1 MDSSLDERTERRL
14 ERFVGEWL
22 TRSRVP
28 GASVAVV
35 EDGEPV
41 YAGGFG
47 SRELTTNA
55 PATPDTLYGIASCTK
70 SFTTLSVLM
79 LAEDG
84 RLSVDDPVTDHLDRV
99 ELRGADGAITLHDLM
114 THSSGLP
121 SLGTSTVLLYRLT
134 DVEEYGVPLGGRDD
148 FYRHLNGAQDEIAGP
163 AGERFMYNNSG
174 YTLLGEVV
182 STVSERRFDEF
193 VADEI
198 LRPLG
203 MTRSGFDSDLM
214 EADDAMTPHALIDGQ
229 AEPTPYPH
237 RPLSYPAGGLIAPV
251 TELTSYLR
259 LQMNGGSVDGAE
271 LVSSDTLAR
280 AHEGHQSDAHR
291 EYGYGWSRETVAG
304 RTVIG
309 HGGSLGVSSSYLGF
323 TEDGQ
328 YGVAIGA
335 NTTPEPRPPTV
346 GHGLFAILTGQDPYT
361 TVPYFART
369 RRFDQLT
376 GEYESYRGIKTAT
389 VEEDAGTLRLTTH
402 GALGDQSSVLL
413 PTSPEA
419 PGSTFEAPTMS
430 GHRKPVEFDTDG
442 DGVDLYHDRNRYHKR

>member
-1 MDSSLDERTERRL
+1 
-14 ERFVGEWL
+14 
-22 TRSRVP
+22 
-28 GASVAVV
+28 
-35 EDGEPV
+35 
-41 YAGGFG
+41 
-47 SRELTTNA
+47 
-55 PATPDTLYGIASCTK
+55 
-70 SFTTLSVLM
+70 
-79 LAEDG
+79 
-84 RLSVDDPVTDHLDRV
+84 
-99 ELRGADGAITLHDLM
+99 
-114 THSSGLP
+114 
-121 SLGTSTVLLYRLT
+121 
-134 DVEEYGVPLGGRDD
+134 
-148 FYRHLNGAQDEIAGP
+148 
-163 AGERFMYNNSG
+163 
-174 YTLLGEVV
+174 
-182 STVSERRFDEF
+182 
-193 VADEI
+193 
-198 LRPLG
+198 
-203 MTRSGFDSDLM
+203 
-214 EADDAMTPHALIDGQ
+214 
-229 AEPTPYPH
+229 
-237 RPLSYPAGGLIAPV
+237 V

-280 AHEGHQSDAHR
+280 AHEGHQSDDHR

-361 TVPYFART
+361 AVPYFART

-413 PTSPEA
+413 PASPDA
-419 PGSTFEAPTMS
+419 PGSEFEAPTMS